1 MGVLKPPA
9 LAGGVL
15 AQNDVNFRAGECG
28 AANALALRSTKSFM
42 NDTCKNERLWSISRG
57 GVGDVERSGNIDQ
70 GLTGIAP
77 CNRFLL
83 LVMRQFW
90 SAAKFRPARALA
102 AYCPARML
110 LGVGSILLP
119 PVRKATAPAETCTKR
134 QYTPS
139 V

>member
-1 MGVLKPPA
+1 MIPA
-9 LAGGVL
+9 KVKDFGQSAVVVWETL
-15 AQNDVNFRAGECG
+15 NDPA
-28 AANALALRSTKSFM
+28 
-42 NDTCKNERLWSISRG
+42 IS
-57 GVGDVERSGNIDQ
+57 NQ

-139 V
+139 VQRV